1 MQLENKNYFTMK
13 FIAAIIFT
21 LLLVYT
27 NALAEDF
34 DQFLEKKEEKDN
46 QLRLKAFIQLT
57 YTKSWELQRWRLL
70 NGNEAEDTKLHL
82 KKSMV
87 VYAFSY
93 WVLVKKKMIDSV
105 PVFDT
110 LIKKSFLN
118 DELPLEMASNPLS
131 PPLGS
136 PGPKLGD
143 DEYKILAREF
153 VDFVSK

>member
-1 MQLENKNYFTMK
+1 MRSIL
-13 FIAAIIFT
+13 IVIST
-21 LLLVYT
+21 LLLVNI
-27 NALAEDF
+27 NAPADDF
-34 DQFLEKKEEKDN
+34 AQFLEKKEERDN

-70 NGNEAEDTKLHL
+70 NGNEAEETKLHL

-87 VYAFSY
+87 AYAFSY

-105 PVFDT
+105 PVFDA
-110 LIKKSFLN
+110 LIKKSFLDN
-118 DELPLEMASNPLS
+118 ELPLEMASNPLA

-153 VDFVSK
+153 VDFVSNRE